1 MPQVVTISSSVTAS
15 GMGASITAIS
25 SPEQLRPEPCSNEY
39 SARGSTEK
47 VAEFSENEGGFP
59 AEHMPLLVAAP
70 PPETNNSPG
79 DRRTPSSADGY
90 VDIRL
95 ADVAAADYNAGPH
108 GPVSHFKEQDNLIGW
123 QQSPPCLLRKLQR

>member
-15 GMGASITAIS
+15 GMGASSTATS
-25 SPEQLRPEPCSNEY
+25 SPEQLRPEPRSNEY

-47 VAEFSENEGGFP
+47 VAEFSEDKGDFS

-70 PPETNNSPG
+70 LPETTNSPG
-79 DRRTPSSADGY
+79 ECRTPSSADGY

-95 ADVAAADYNAGPH
+95 ADVAAADYNAGPN
-108 GPVSHFKEQDNLIGW
+108 GPVSHVKEQQNLIGW
-123 QQSPPCLLRKLQR
+123 QQSTPRLLRKLHR